1 MINREGMW
9 NERLRD
15 VRMTVDTEDV
25 VGAYCGETMMNC
37 LRTCQVGSASGMLKF
52 GFELVFVVGQGQD
65 PDLKTTNS

>member
-1 MINREGMW
+1 MKILRMQKLSNLMINREGMW

-52 GFELVFVVGQGQD
+52 GFELEC
-65 PDLKTTNS
+65 S